1 MSKTKLPFVVLM
13 ALQVIAVIL
22 YPPNFFQRAP
32 QAIVL
37 PPALILLFG
46 LAVAGFNTKALSA
59 EGTRTALIF
68 VQGLNVMMRLITIL
82 PNLTTASGA
91 WAWDLLIAQLVG
103 IGLSWF
109 SMTALEYH
117 RLEELRFTRSSRD
130 GG

>member
-1 MSKTKLPFVVLM
+1 MSKTKLPFAVLM
-13 ALQVIAVIL
+13 ALQIIAVIL

-46 LAVAGFNTKALSA
+46 LAVVGFNTKTLST

-68 VQGLNVMMRLITIL
+68 VQGLNVMMRLLTLL
-82 PNLTTASGA
+82 PNLTTTSGA

-103 IGLSWF
+103 IGLSWY
-109 SMTALEYH
+109 SMTVLEHH
-117 RLEELRFTRSSRD
+117 RLEELRFTRSARD